1 MQDTA
6 IKNFCIWARRELM
19 AQVALQARRFG
30 IREDGYDPATAD
42 AIEGRPLTADERRQ
56 RADLIRRLGPVDAP
70 GYKEAYGNLVDQ
82 AAYTWFNRLIA
93 IRFMELNDRLPSHV
107 RMLSAADGAFRPQV
121 LREAL
126 DVPIEGLDA
135 AQVSELLRAS
145 DDEALFRCLFL
156 AQCRELAACLPD
168 VFEPVGAAM
177 ELLLPEGLLRQG
189 SVVQRLVDDV
199 PEEDWREG
207 VEIVGWMY
215 QYYVSERKDEVFAS
229 FKKGKKADAGAIAP
243 ATQLFTPDWIVRYL
257 TENSLGRL
265 WLQSHSESHLADQ
278 MPYYIPDNLGAEDAD
293 ADSGTRPVGGDLG
306 RPSEPA
312 ISPESLRVIDPACGS
327 GHILVYAF
335 RLLAA
340 MYEETGHI
348 RRDIPRLILQNNLT
362 GCEIDPRA
370 AQMASFAL
378 AMTACEWDSRFLRR
392 ADKVSANIVCLRP
405 AEIDADEL
413 EEMPYLAERTALL
426 DAMAHMGECG
436 SLFAPEPEDIA
447 ALERADDELD
457 AREAGGD
464 LLAHRPHAAVA
475 QMLANC
481 KPLIETYDAVI
492 ANPPYMGGKNMGKWL
507 SDWAKK
513 SYPDVKSN
521 LFSCFIER
529 NLRLSEDGGQLGFM
543 TPYVWMFIGSYE
555 KLRTKLI
562 EETTITSL
570 VQLEYS
576 GFAGAT
582 VPICTFTLQKGRVPG
597 YLGGYVRLSDFV
609 GASNQAPKTL
619 EAIANPTCGWFYR
632 RSTDAFKSIPGT
644 PIAYWASDAV
654 RTAFEVSE
662 PLSSI
667 AEPRQGLA
675 TSDNGRFLRKWWEV
689 DECAT
694 NRDAYSRQEALES
707 GQRWFPII
715 RGGGFRKWW
724 AITEEIVDWR
734 DDGAE
739 MKEAVLKKYPYL
751 STPDFVIKNQSSYF
765 RPAVTWSKISS
776 ADISF
781 RYAPAGMLFE
791 VAGACMFGDDAQLK
805 YLQALCNSSSMY
817 EIACLLSPTLNFEV
831 GQIATYPVLIDESK
845 ESAILDLVEEERSLS
860 KSDWDSL
867 ETSWGFS
874 RHALIQKWDA

>member
-70 GYKEAYGNLVDQ
+70 GYKEAYENLVDQ

-93 IRFMELNDRLPSHV
+93 IRFLELNDRLPSHV

-340 MYEETGHI
+340 MYEEAGHI

-405 AEIDADEL
+405 AEIDAEEL
-413 EEMPYLAERTALL
+413 EEMPYLAERAELL
-426 DAMAHMGECG
+426 GAMAHMGECG

-492 ANPPYMGGKNMGKWL
+492 ANPPYMGSSNMDKWL
-507 SDWAKK
+507 ANWAKK
-513 SYPDVKSN
+513 HYPDSKRD
-521 LFSCFIER
+521 LCTCFIER
-529 NLRLSEDGGQLGFM
+529 GFTLAKPCGYSAMVTMQSWMFLGSFEALREKTLKERSIASMAHLGTRAFDAIGGEVVATTATVFGGSPADAPASYLRLVDFDG
-543 TPYVWMFIGSYE
+543 E
-555 KLRTKLI
+555 AAK
-562 EETTITSL
+562 EEAI
-570 VQLEYS
+570 
-576 GFAGAT
+576 
-582 VPICTFTLQKGRVPG
+582 R
-597 YLGGYVRLSDFV
+597 
-609 GASNQAPKTL
+609 

-632 RSTDAFKSIPGT
+632 RSTGAFKSIPGT
-644 PIAYWASDAV
+644 PIAYWASEKQRA
-654 RTAFEVSE
+654 AFESLSALSTYAYGCNGMTTGENAKFLRIWHEVSISRIGFETQDVSE
-662 PLSSI
+662 TRGKAFRWFPYNKGGEFRKWYGNRDYVI
-667 AEPRQGLA
+667 NWE
-675 TSDNGRFLRKWWEV
+675 DNGR
-689 DECAT
+689 DI
-694 NRDAYSRQEALES
+694 RDNGHLVPRSMNYMFR
-707 GQRWFPII
+707 
-715 RGGGFRKWW
+715 RG
-724 AITEEIVDWR
+724 V
-734 DDGAE
+734 
-739 MKEAVLKKYPYL
+739 
-751 STPDFVIKNQSSYF
+751 S
-765 RPAVTWSKISS
+765 WSKISS
-776 ADISF
+776 GKIAF
-781 RYAPAGMLFE
+781 RVEDPGRMFD
-791 VAGACMFGDDAQLK
+791 VAGLCLFPLKEEINLAALAAFGNATV
-805 YLQALCNSSSMY
+805 ASSFL
-817 EIACLLSPTLNFEV
+817 EFLSPTLNFEV
-831 GQIATYPVLIDESK
+831 GDVSSIPISEEVYSK
-845 ESAILDLVEEERSLS
+845 TIEMLAKACVDISSA
-860 KSDWDSL
+860 DWCSR
-867 ETSWGFS
+867 EISCGFL
-874 RHALIQKWDA
+874 RHPMV

>member
-70 GYKEAYGNLVDQ
+70 GYKEAYENLVDQ

-93 IRFMELNDRLPSHV
+93 IRFMELNDRLPSHM

-340 MYEETGHI
+340 MYEEAGHI

-405 AEIDADEL
+405 AEIDAEEL
-413 EEMPYLAERTALL
+413 EEMPYLAERAELL
-426 DAMAHMGECG
+426 GAMAHMGECG

-492 ANPPYMGGKNMGKWL
+492 ANPPYMGSSNMDKWL
-507 SDWAKK
+507 ANWAKK
-513 SYPDVKSN
+513 HYPDSKRD
-521 LFSCFIER
+521 LCTCFIER
-529 NLRLSEDGGQLGFM
+529 GFTLAKPCGYSAMVTMQSWMFLGSFEALREKTLKERSIASMAHLGTRAFDAIGGEVVATTATVFGGSPADAPASYLRLVDFDG
-543 TPYVWMFIGSYE
+543 E
-555 KLRTKLI
+555 AAK
-562 EETTITSL
+562 EEAI
-570 VQLEYS
+570 
-576 GFAGAT
+576 
-582 VPICTFTLQKGRVPG
+582 R
-597 YLGGYVRLSDFV
+597 
-609 GASNQAPKTL
+609 

-632 RSTDAFKSIPGT
+632 RSTGAFKSIPGT
-644 PIAYWASDAV
+644 PIAYWASEKQRA
-654 RTAFEVSE
+654 AFESLSALSTYAYGCNGMTTGENAKFLRIWHEVSISRIGFETQDVSE
-662 PLSSI
+662 TRGKAFRWFPYNKGGEFRKWYGNRDYVI
-667 AEPRQGLA
+667 NWE
-675 TSDNGRFLRKWWEV
+675 DNGR
-689 DECAT
+689 DI
-694 NRDAYSRQEALES
+694 RDNGHLVPRSMNYMFR
-707 GQRWFPII
+707 
-715 RGGGFRKWW
+715 RG
-724 AITEEIVDWR
+724 V
-734 DDGAE
+734 
-739 MKEAVLKKYPYL
+739 
-751 STPDFVIKNQSSYF
+751 S
-765 RPAVTWSKISS
+765 WSKISS
-776 ADISF
+776 GKIAF
-781 RYAPAGMLFE
+781 RVEDPGRMFD
-791 VAGACMFGDDAQLK
+791 VAGLCLFPLKEEINLAALAAFGNATV
-805 YLQALCNSSSMY
+805 ASSFL
-817 EIACLLSPTLNFEV
+817 EFLSPTLNFEV
-831 GQIATYPVLIDESK
+831 GDVSSIPISEEVYSK
-845 ESAILDLVEEERSLS
+845 TIEMLAKACVDISSA
-860 KSDWDSL
+860 DWCSR
-867 ETSWGFS
+867 EISCGFL
-874 RHALIQKWDA
+874 RHPMV

>member
-1 MQDTA
+1 M
-6 IKNFCIWARRELM
+6 
-19 AQVALQARRFG
+19 
-30 IREDGYDPATAD
+30 
-42 AIEGRPLTADERRQ
+42 
-56 RADLIRRLGPVDAP
+56 
-70 GYKEAYGNLVDQ
+70 
-82 AAYTWFNRLIA
+82 
-93 IRFMELNDRLPSHV
+93 
-107 RMLSAADGAFRPQV
+107 
-121 LREAL
+121 
-126 DVPIEGLDA
+126 
-135 AQVSELLRAS
+135 
-145 DDEALFRCLFL
+145 
-156 AQCRELAACLPD
+156 
-168 VFEPVGAAM
+168 
-177 ELLLPEGLLRQG
+177 
-189 SVVQRLVDDV
+189 
-199 PEEDWREG
+199 
-207 VEIVGWMY
+207 
-215 QYYVSERKDEVFAS
+215 FAS

-265 WLQSHSESHLADQ
+265 WVQSRPESRLVEQ
-278 MPYYIPDNLGAEDAD
+278 MPYYIPD
-293 ADSGTRPVGGDLG
+293 DLG
-306 RPSEPA
+306 VEGADDDRHAKDSVPSAVAGDDPGRSGLSA
-312 ISPESLRVIDPACGS
+312 VPPESLKVIDPACGS

-335 RLLAA
+335 KLLAA
-340 MYEETGHI
+340 MYEEAGHV
-348 RRDIPRLILQNNLT
+348 RRDIPRLILQNNLI

-413 EEMPYLAERTALL
+413 AEMPYLAERTALL

-436 SLFAPEPEDIA
+436 SLFVPEPEDIA

-475 QMLANC
+475 QMLTNC

-507 SDWAKK
+507 SDWVKK
-513 SYPDVKSN
+513 SYPDVKSD

-529 NLRLSEDGGQLGFM
+529 NLWLSEDGGQLGFM

-597 YLGGYVRLSDFV
+597 HLGGYVRLSDFV

-632 RSTDAFKSIPGT
+632 RSADAFKSIPGT
-644 PIAYWASDAV
+644 PIAYWASDAM
-654 RTAFEVSE
+654 RAAFEVSE

-689 DECAT
+689 GECAT

-734 DDGAE
+734 DDGVE

-831 GQIATYPVLIDESK
+831 GQIATYPILSDELEK
-845 ESAILDLVEEERSLS
+845 PRIHALVQEEREMSRD
-860 KSDWDSL
+860 DWDSL
-867 ETSWGFS
+867 ETSWGFK
-874 RHALIQKWDA
+874 RHPLV

>member
-70 GYKEAYGNLVDQ
+70 GYKEAYENLVDQ

-189 SVVQRLVDDV
+189 SVVQRLVDDI

-265 WLQSHSESHLADQ
+265 WVQSRPESRLVEQ
-278 MPYYIPDNLGAEDAD
+278 MPYYIPD
-293 ADSGTRPVGGDLG
+293 DLG
-306 RPSEPA
+306 VEGADDDRHAKDSVPSAVAGDDPGRSGLSA
-312 ISPESLRVIDPACGS
+312 VPPESLKVIDPACGS

-335 RLLAA
+335 KLLAA
-340 MYEETGHI
+340 MYEEAGHV
-348 RRDIPRLILQNNLT
+348 RRDIPRLILQNNLI

-413 EEMPYLAERTALL
+413 AEMPYLAERTALL

-436 SLFAPEPEDIA
+436 SLFAPVPEDIA
-447 ALERADDELD
+447 ALERAADELD

-481 KPLIETYDAVI
+481 KPLNETYDAVI

-507 SDWAKK
+507 SDWVKK
-513 SYPDVKSN
+513 SYPDVKSD

-529 NLRLSEDGGQLGFM
+529 NLWLSEDGGQLGFM

-632 RSTDAFKSIPGT
+632 RSADAFKSIPGT
-644 PIAYWASDAV
+644 PIAYWASEALLSAFGCSPASEYAV
-654 RTAFEVSE
+654 FKHGMS
-662 PLSSI
+662 
-667 AEPRQGLA
+667 
-675 TSDNGRFLRKWWEV
+675 TSDNLRFLRQWFEV
-689 DECAT
+689 EE
-694 NRDAYSRQEALES
+694 DAFERSAGSPLDTYKRRWYPYLK
-707 GQRWFPII
+707 GGPFRRWF
-715 RGGGFRKWW
+715 GNYEYVVNWKNDG
-724 AITEEIVDWR
+724 EEIR
-734 DDGAE
+734 E
-739 MKEAVLKKYPYL
+739 ISNTKYPYL
-751 STPDFVIKNQSSYF
+751 RGNLGLVLGGQDFF
-765 RPAVTWSKISS
+765 FAPGCTWSSLSS
-776 ADISF
+776 ARISMRSF
-781 RYAPAGMLFE
+781 DQGFLF
-791 VAGACMFGDDAQLK
+791 DAKGQCFFAK
-805 YLQALCNSSSMY
+805 TVDKDYLLAFYNSSVATLFL
-817 EIACLLSPTLNFEV
+817 EVLAPTLDFNSGTISKV
-831 GQIATYPVLIDESK
+831 PLLIDCSDQIVACA
-845 ESAILDLVEEERSLS
+845 SICASLS
-860 KSDWDSL
+860 KTDWDAV
-867 ETSWGFS
+867 ETSWDF
-874 RHALIQKWDA
+874 RHHPML